1 MAVKADWPLRHDVT
15 RVGVRRYK
23 GSGLILWIRRD

>member
-1 MAVKADWPLRHDVT
+1 MAVKADWPLHDVT